1 MEQNIV
7 FLDIDGVLNWNG
19 SKSFVTAK
27 DGYTYLGID
36 NIRVKRLAQIVNAT
50 DAKIVLT
57 SDWGQNYIINTYKQ
71 EDKCCKYLNNKLRK
85 QGLKVYDKID
95 WTRFRR
101 CERGAAILDWLQKHP
116 EVTNYV
122 IIDDETF
129 YGYEKPEIKEHL
141 IYCYDDVDGHDE
153 LSGLTDNLVV
163 HAINILEGRE
173 KGYCVDEDA
182 QAYFFK
188 KFNY

>member
-1 MEQNIV
+1 M
-7 FLDIDGVLNWNG
+7 
-19 SKSFVTAK
+19 
-27 DGYTYLGID
+27 
-36 NIRVKRLAQIVNAT
+36 AQVVNAT

-71 EDKCCKYLNNKLRK
+71 EDKCCKYLSNKLRK

-101 CERGAAILDWLQKHP
+101 DERGAAILDWLRKHP

-122 IIDDETF
+122 IVDDETF
-129 YGYEKPEIKEHL
+129 YGYEKPEIEEHL

-163 HAINILEGRE
+163 HAINILESKE
-173 KGYCVDEDA
+173 KGFCIDEDVK
-182 QAYFFK
+182 AYFLK
-188 KFNY
+188 NLTIKG